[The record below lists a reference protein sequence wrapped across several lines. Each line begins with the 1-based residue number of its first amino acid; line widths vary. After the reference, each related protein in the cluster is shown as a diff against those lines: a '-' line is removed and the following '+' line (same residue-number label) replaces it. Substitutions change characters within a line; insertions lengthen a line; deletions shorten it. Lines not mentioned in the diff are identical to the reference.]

1 MYSLPLTFPLSLLIS
16 ADRIYL
22 KNASVFSV
30 ATVISSNSESQ
41 KNIYYNRFLTKYFI
55 KKLYIIITKL

>member
-30 ATVISSNSESQ
+30 ATVINSNSEDQ
-41 KNIYYNRFLTKYFI
+41 KNIYYIRFLTKYFI
-55 KKLYIIITKL
+55 KNIITIKL

>member
-1 MYSLPLTFPLSLLIS
+1 MYSLSLTFPLSLLIS

-30 ATVISSNSESQ
+30 ATVINSNSKKQ
-41 KNIYYNRFLTKYFI
+41 KNIYHIRFLTKYFI
-55 KKLYIIITKL
+55 KKIILL